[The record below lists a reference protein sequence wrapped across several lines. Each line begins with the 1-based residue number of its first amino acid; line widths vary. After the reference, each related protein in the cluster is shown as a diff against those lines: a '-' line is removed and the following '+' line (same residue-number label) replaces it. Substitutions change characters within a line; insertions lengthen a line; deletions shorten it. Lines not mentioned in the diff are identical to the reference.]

1 MQDHNKPGVPCLACR
16 EARRQKKKDSLLRQ
30 AVAAQ
35 PHPVRQQE
43 PAPAATATTKAG
55 PVKLKSPVAQDDASS
70 VAVVGDDGHI
80 SSVAAAGSK
89 GVPVEGAHVGER
101 PKTPFSKAAAQ
112 QQHPSDSGSA
122 LHAAFVLRD

>member
-1 MQDHNKPGVPCLACR
+1 MQEHKLGVPCLACN
-16 EARRQKKKDSLLRQ
+16 EARRQKKASRLCQ

-35 PHPVRQQE
+35 SHPVPQQE
-43 PAPAATATTKAG
+43 AAPAAAATTKAG

-80 SSVAAAGSK
+80 SSVAAAGSG
-89 GVPVEGAHVGER
+89 GVPVGVDVGER

-112 QQHPSDSGSA
+112 QHHPSDSGSA
-122 LHAAFVLRD
+122 LLAACVLRG